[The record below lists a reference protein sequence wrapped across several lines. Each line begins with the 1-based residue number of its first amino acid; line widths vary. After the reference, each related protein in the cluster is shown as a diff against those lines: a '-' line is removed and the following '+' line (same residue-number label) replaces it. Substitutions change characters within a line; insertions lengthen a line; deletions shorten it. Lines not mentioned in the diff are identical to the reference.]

1 MEKGSALQQSG
12 DEDDNDDDD
21 DNDKD
26 SAPQQSDDAVTETN
40 DDEEEDKEEDIPE
53 TVNGRDNE
61 DLTADK
67 KEIQKNKPFSKLL
80 KMLSFNKNE

>member
-1 MEKGSALQQSG
+1 ME
-12 DEDDNDDDD
+12 
-21 DNDKD
+21 KD
-26 SAPQQSDDAVTETN
+26 SAPQQSGDAVTETS
-40 DDEEEDKEEDIPE
+40 DLEEKDKEEDIPE

>member
-1 MEKGSALQQSG
+1 MEKDSALQQSG
-12 DEDDNDDDD
+12 DDDDDDDD

-40 DDEEEDKEEDIPE
+40 DDEDKEEDIPE